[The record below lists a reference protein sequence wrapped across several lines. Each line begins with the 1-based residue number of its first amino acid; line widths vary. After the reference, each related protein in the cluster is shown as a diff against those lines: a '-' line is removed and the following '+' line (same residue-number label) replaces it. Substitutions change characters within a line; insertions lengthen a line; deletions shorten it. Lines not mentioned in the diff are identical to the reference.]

1 MLCGVSIL
9 RELMCGIFAVAGI
22 TTDQDRVLKAL
33 ATLKKRGPDDLGVL
47 SFPHCTLTQTRLAI
61 VDLSP
66 GGHQPMQDARAPH
79 AITFNGEI
87 YGYKKL
93 RADLEK
99 KGHLFATESDTE
111 TILKAYAEYGE
122 QCVNYLDGMFAFAL
136 WDEEKQQ
143 LFLARDR
150 FGKKPLY
157 YATGSAGELVVA
169 SEIKALIAY
178 GTKPIIDPRGID
190 AYLTLMYLPPWM
202 TFFSNVHTLPPAHT
216 AVFKTGTLT
225 TTRYWKLEEKAPLSI
240 SYDEAKEETRRLFD
254 TAVEKRM
261 IADVEIGAFLSGGID
276 STLVTAYAAK
286 YSATPIKTFSIGY
299 GDYINELPFAAE
311 AAAAI
316 GTDHR
321 TREVTTALTSI
332 LEDVS
337 RYLDEPQADSAN
349 LAQSVLSSFTSE
361 HVKVALSG
369 DGGDE
374 LFMGY
379 GSYFAYWN
387 RPKIVTLKNALLSNP
402 LREHLRSITVF
413 PERMRN
419 SLMRQTVLGRQ
430 SYIHRDVT
438 ALGTTDTHAIN
449 LFDLTTTL
457 PGMFLTKVD
466 RTSMMHSLEVRC
478 PFLDTALAEFAYQLP
493 EEYKMSHHTGKLIL
507 KDLLAEIMPRTF
519 VDRKKQGFGAPVR
532 KWLREDTMR
541 TYVTKRFESNQSP
554 LYEHLN
560 RATVQ
565 DFVRTTLA
573 GNDQKSYYRLWV
585 LLCLELWLQT
595 HHN

>member
-1 MLCGVSIL
+1 
-9 RELMCGIFAVAGI
+9 MCGIFAVSGI
-22 TTDQDRVLKAL
+22 SADEARVKAAL
-33 ATLKKRGPDDLGVL
+33 ATLNKRGPDDTGIL
-47 SFPHCTLTQTRLAI
+47 SFSKCTLTQARLAI
-61 VDLSP
+61 VDLTT
-66 GGHQPMQDARAPH
+66 GNQPMRDNAHKH
-79 AITFNGEI
+79 AVTFNGEI
-87 YGYKKL
+87 YGYKTL

-99 KGHLFATESDTE
+99 KGHRFSTESDTE

-122 QCVNYLDGMFAFAL
+122 HCVDHLDGMFAFAL
-136 WDEEKQQ
+136 WDDDKQQ

-157 YATGSAGELVVA
+157 YATGSRGELVVA

-178 GTKPIIDPRGID
+178 GITPIIDPRGID

-216 AVFKTGTLT
+216 AIFKNGSLSTS
-225 TTRYWKLEEKAPLSI
+225 RYWKLEEKAPLTI
-240 SYDEAKEETRRLFD
+240 SYNEAKEETRRLFD
-254 TAVEKRM
+254 KAVEKRM

-276 STLVTAYAAK
+276 STLVTAHATKYASGK
-286 YSATPIKTFSIGY
+286 IKTFSIGY

-311 AAAAI
+311 AAEVI
-316 GTDHR
+316 GTDHYS
-321 TREVTTALTSI
+321 REVRTALTDV
-332 LEDVS
+332 LEDVVS
-337 RYLDEPQADSAN
+337 YLDEPHADSAN
-349 LAQSVLSSFTSE
+349 LAQSVVSDFARE
-361 HVKVALSG
+361 KVKVALSG

-374 LFMGY
+374 LFLGY
-379 GSYFAYWN
+379 GSYNAYWN
-387 RPKIVTLKNALLSNP
+387 RPKLVTLKNALISNP
-402 LREHLRSITVF
+402 LREHLRSITMF
-413 PERMRN
+413 PEAMRRN
-419 SLMRQTVLGRQ
+419 LMKQ
-430 SYIHRDVT
+430 SVAGNREYVHSDVQ
-438 ALGTTDTHAIN
+438 ALGTKDAHAIN

-493 EEYKMSHHTGKLIL
+493 MDYKMSRTTGKLIL

-532 KWLREDTMR
+532 KWLQEDAMR
-541 TYVTKRFESNQSP
+541 SYVTTHFENNDSP
-554 LYEHLN
+554 LYEYLD

-565 DFVRTTLA
+565 TFVHTTQA
-573 GNDQKSYYRLWV
+573 GNDQKSHYRLWV
-585 LLCLELWLQT
+585 LLCLELWLLK